1 MMYQHKVIKR
11 FQIKVKFND
20 DSDII
25 RVRAQYESL
34 LTHDMKSQGYARVLD
49 LDPGF
54 SISWTDGK
62 SWEFLLTMH
71 GIYVGR
77 KKAWQSAGITQGKL
91 IPRSMRP
98 LMFGQSSK
106 A

>member
-1 MMYQHKVIKR
+1 MYHHKVIKR
-11 FQIKVKFND
+11 FQIKVVFKD
-20 DSDII
+20 DSDLI
-25 RVRAQYESL
+25 RTRAQYESL
-34 LTHDMKSQGYARVLD
+34 LTHDMKSKGYARLLD

-54 SISWTDGK
+54 SVSWTDGK
-62 SWEFLLTMH
+62 TWEFLLTMH

-77 KKAWQSAGITQGKL
+77 KKAWQSAGISQGKL

-98 LMFGQSSK
+98 VILDPSFK